1 MVAVHRVLR
10 VSAVM
15 SILAGLLHI
24 AIPGRLLELASQ
36 GYERVLAVRFQP
48 QESATARVR
57 LIGLAMLVSGP
68 ILLRCAAYVRS

>member
-1 MVAVHRVLR
+1 MG
-10 VSAVM
+10 AVM
-15 SILAGLLHI
+15 SVLAGLLHI
-24 AIPGRLLELASQ
+24 AIPGRLLDLASQ

-48 QESATARVR
+48 QENATLRVR